1 MLDDNEKSNEKA
13 WYVFG
18 FINGDEKEL
27 VEISWEYE
35 EDARSYARDLFKRV
49 CFSGCKSFYSRIE
62 LGDITVFD
70 GSWTIIKIR
79 SSNEEDNENE
89 NNENNSK

>member
-1 MLDDNEKSNEKA
+1 MKEEWIKMDGKSAEEG

-18 FINGDEKEL
+18 FMNGDEKEL

-35 EDARSYARDLFKRV
+35 EDARSYARDLFNRA

-70 GSWTIIKIR
+70 GSWSIIKKG
-79 SSNEEDNENE
+79 EDNNE
-89 NNENNSK
+89 

>member
-1 MLDDNEKSNEKA
+1 MEGKSDEEG

-18 FINGDEKEL
+18 FIDRDEKEL

-35 EDARSYARDLFKRV
+35 EDARSYARDLFKRA

-70 GSWTIIKIR
+70 GSWTIIKR
-79 SSNEEDNENE
+79 SGNEEMNENE